1 MLRRHSAAA
10 MRRIARGAEQ
20 GARAVSQ
27 EAQRLA
33 REAQPLGAQ
42 LEARLNRQLSFAK
55 DQGNRRVQQIRAA
68 LERRKM
74 QRQLEAGPRESRTLE
89 CVDVQFVDKVYED
102 APCDLR
108 SRMWAAFLLDKE
120 AWPRAAPG
128 EEVGSPGGSSRPGSV
143 GTQPQLGSPTSARE
157 HAQAVWTELTAL
169 EWPLQVDPAIR
180 KRYETLTQISLGQ
193 EEVDEHILRDIGR
206 TFPEY
211 AQFQDLE
218 GQRALFDVLKAYSM
232 SDLEVEYC
240 QGMAFVAGTALMFL
254 PEELAFE
261 LFHFVMAESGCNLR
275 MLYLPGLSGMQE
287 MLVELEEHLAR
298 FCPRLSSHMAEYC
311 VSPVLYASSW
321 FLTAFSNTFPVTFC
335 TRILDVMLLE
345 RDFDILMRVAVTVL
359 LFAEEEILT
368 LTDLEDIVN
377 FIKLQPALWDAE
389 RHRKAIT
396 AAFRLCLPRM
406 EEYSRASP
414 RKAGGSPSGE
424 AAGEAFSPSP
434 SPLGA
439 PGRRGGAAGTE
450 SGAEE
455 ESEPGQEAPQE
466 RNEGERGAQPSEP
479 LPPHGGPVRGPVP
492 GSGRGA
498 ESPPGAASGP
508 ETGPVPQPGVEPGLE
523 GSEASSPAKEG
534 SEEGRAREAPLE
546 GPVPDMERLTVADA
560 GSALRAGRA
569 SPSREN
575 VPTPV
580 PEPNSAKGKPAET
593 ESDI

>member
-68 LERRKM
+68 LERRKL

-128 EEVGSPGGSSRPGSV
+128 EGAGSPGGSSRPSSARNPS
-143 GTQPQLGSPTSARE
+143 QPGSPTSSRE
-157 HAQAVWTELTAL
+157 QHAQAVWTDLTAL

-232 SDLEVEYC
+232 ADLEVEYC

-275 MLYLPGLSGMQE
+275 MLYLPGLRGMQE
-287 MLVELEEHLAR
+287 MLVELQEHLAR
-298 FCPRLSSHMAEYC
+298 FCPRLSAHMMEYC

-335 TRILDVMLLE
+335 TRVLDVMLLE

-377 FIKLQPALWDAE
+377 FIKLQPALWNAE

-396 AAFRLCLPRM
+396 AASRLCLPRM

-414 RKAGGSPSGE
+414 RKVGGSPGGE
-424 AAGEAFSPSP
+424 AAEGTFSPSP
-434 SPLGA
+434 SPLGD
-439 PGRRGGAAGTE
+439 PGRCGGLVETE
-450 SGAEE
+450 SGGGG
-455 ESEPGQEAPQE
+455 ESETGQEALRE
-466 RNEGERGAQPSEP
+466 GGAGERGTPPSEP
-479 LPPHGGPVRGPVP
+479 LLPHGGAGPDPVSRPGP
-492 GSGRGA
+492 GA
-498 ESPPGAASGP
+498 ESPPGATSEL
-508 ETGPVPQPGVEPGLE
+508 ETGPVPQPGPEPGLE
-523 GSEASSPAKEG
+523 GSETSSPEKEG
-534 SEEGRAREAPLE
+534 TRGGQTQEYPSEGSVPGMARLAI
-546 GPVPDMERLTVADA
+546 ADV
-560 GSALRAGRA
+560 GSADRS
-569 SPSREN
+569 SPSREK
-575 VPTPV
+575 V
-580 PEPNSAKGKPAET
+580 PEPDIAGGMPAET

>member
-33 REAQPLGAQ
+33 REAQPLGER
-42 LEARLNRQLSFAK
+42 LEAQLNRQLSLAK
-55 DQGNRRVQQIRAA
+55 DQGARRMQQVRAA
-68 LERRKM
+68 LERRRL

-128 EEVGSPGGSSRPGSV
+128 EGAGFLGELQPESPRAS
-143 GTQPQLGSPTSARE
+143 E
-157 HAQAVWTELTAL
+157 AQAVWTELTAL
-169 EWPLQVDPAIR
+169 KWPLQVDPAVR
-180 KRYETLTQISLGQ
+180 NRYETLTQMSLGQ

-232 SDLEVEYC
+232 ADLEVEYC

-261 LFHFVMAESGCNLR
+261 LFNFVMSESGCNLR

-298 FCPRLSSHMAEYC
+298 FCPRLSAHMIDYC

-377 FIKLQPALWDAE
+377 FIKLQPALWNAE

-396 AAFRLCLPRM
+396 AAYKLCLPRM

-414 RKAGGSPSGE
+414 RKSDSSSSGLE
-424 AAGEAFSPSP
+424 AVKAFSLSP
-434 SPLGA
+434 SPLGKQPA
-439 PGRRGGAAGTE
+439 PREAAEGSGTE
-450 SGAEE
+450 FSAEFSMEGQHIGGEGETGEPGISNTPRLDPESGGEPEARPEAGPRPKGASEVSEAEAGPDPASLEHAVGTQSEVTGVSEERRPVAGSSAEE
-455 ESEPGQEAPQE
+455 PQHEGAGLAGLAEASEQSA
-466 RNEGERGAQPSEP
+466 
-479 LPPHGGPVRGPVP
+479 LPPPPPNP
-492 GSGRGA
+492 GSPAQEKSAALPEA
-498 ESPPGAASGP
+498 EGDA
-508 ETGPVPQPGVEPGLE
+508 
-523 GSEASSPAKEG
+523 SEA
-534 SEEGRAREAPLE
+534 
-546 GPVPDMERLTVADA
+546 
-560 GSALRAGRA
+560 
-569 SPSREN
+569 
-575 VPTPV
+575 
-580 PEPNSAKGKPAET
+580 
-593 ESDI
+593 

>member
-1 MLRRHSAAA
+1 MLRRQSAAA

-33 REAQPLGAQ
+33 REAQPLGER
-42 LEARLNRQLSFAK
+42 LEAQLNRQLSLAK
-55 DQGNRRVQQIRAA
+55 DQGARRMQQVRAA
-68 LERRKM
+68 LERRRL

-120 AWPRAAPG
+120 AWPRVAPG
-128 EEVGSPGGSSRPGSV
+128 EGAGSPGEL
-143 GTQPQLGSPTSARE
+143 QPESPRASE
-157 HAQAVWTELTAL
+157 AQAVWTELTAL
-169 EWPLQVDPAIR
+169 KWPLQVDPAVCA
-180 KRYETLTQISLGQ
+180 RYDTLTQISLGQ

-232 SDLEVEYC
+232 ADLEVEYC

-261 LFHFVMAESGCNLR
+261 LFHFVMSESGCNLR
-275 MLYLPGLSGMQE
+275 LLYLPGLSGMQE

-298 FCPRLSSHMAEYC
+298 FCPRLSAHMIDYC

-377 FIKLQPALWDAE
+377 FIKLQPALWNAE

-396 AAFRLCLPRM
+396 AAYKLCLPRM

-414 RKAGGSPSGE
+414 RKSDSRSSGME
-424 AAGEAFSPSP
+424 AAKAFSPSP
-434 SPLGA
+434 SPLGKQ
-439 PGRRGGAAGTE
+439 PEPREAAGG
-450 SGAEE
+450 SGAEFSAME
-455 ESEPGQEAPQE
+455 GQQKGGEGETGEPGISNVPRLDPEPGAEPE
-466 RNEGERGAQPSEP
+466 AQPEAGPRPKGALEDSEA
-479 LPPHGGPVRGPVP
+479 GPDP
-492 GSGRGA
+492 
-498 ESPPGAASGP
+498 AS
-508 ETGPVPQPGVEPGLE
+508 LE
-523 GSEASSPAKEG
+523 YAVGSEATG
-534 SEEGRAREAPLE
+534 VSEERRPVASSSVEEPHREGAGLTEASKQLAVPPTPPNPGTPAREESAAPEAE
-546 GPVPDMERLTVADA
+546 GDA
-560 GSALRAGRA
+560 SAA
-569 SPSREN
+569 
-575 VPTPV
+575 
-580 PEPNSAKGKPAET
+580 
-593 ESDI
+593 